1 MHFDEDS
8 VYPKIYNQENARGL
22 WDPVPVGIVPPV
34 ATSMAPEKEPR
45 PPSQGS
51 EEGGGDG
58 RNIARNRAL
67 SGGLGTHS

>member
-1 MHFDEDS
+1 MKTQCIQK
-8 VYPKIYNQENARGL
+8 YITKKMPGGC
-22 WDPVPVGIVPPV
+22 GIVPSV

-51 EEGGGDG
+51 EEGGGDR
-58 RNIARNRAL
+58 RNTARNRAL